1 MAYRDTDH
9 FIAELEKNGELVRIK
24 EFCDPELIITEITDR
39 VSKQHG
45 GGKALLFENTG
56 TGYPVLI
63 NAMGSLRRIEMALG
77 TDDLENIK
85 HEIEDLFKML
95 AGPKNSIWEKLR
107 MLPQLG
113 KLSSWMP
120 SVSSGRGRCQE
131 VIDHTPDLGKLPILK
146 CWPADGGRFITFP
159 MVLTKDPLTGIRN
172 VGMYRMQVFGKD
184 MTGMHWHKHKVGARH
199 YAEYKKLG
207 KRMPVAVALGG
218 DPAHTFS
225 ATAPLPDNVDEFMLS
240 GFLRKKKVELVRCIT
255 NELEVPAD
263 ADFVL
268 EGYIDTDEE
277 LIWEGPFGDHT
288 GFYSLPDF
296 YPRFH
301 VTCITSRKGAVYP
314 ATIVGVPPM
323 EDAYI
328 AKATERIFLAP
339 IQLTMLPE
347 LADMDMPIAG
357 VAHNLVVVNFEK
369 TFPGQGMKVM
379 NALWGAGQMMFNKM
393 LVAVDKTVDV
403 HDYAQVAQAIAK
415 HTNPL
420 TDVFFGR
427 GPLDVLDHSASK
439 LAFGGKMFIDATA
452 KMAEEQAAAVTAS
465 PDRAKLESLLQNTP
479 IIVAFNAE
487 LQDLGWPFAI
497 ISIDKES
504 GSNVRSLCDQLQDS
518 GIAQFCSA
526 VLVMDSGVLLTDLHH
541 TLWIAMNNM
550 DPQRDHAYIRSGDAC
565 CLVLDG
571 TAKRSDADMFERDWP
586 NIVTADMPTIA
597 AVDSLWNR
605 LGLDTLEHSPSLKFV
620 HLLRNNGAFAQKKQ

>member
-9 FIAELEKNGELVRIK
+9 FITELEKNGELVRIH

-39 VSKQHG
+39 VSKLPC

-77 TDDLENIK
+77 TDNLENIK
-85 HEIEDLFKML
+85 QEIEDLFKLL
-95 AGPKNSIWEKLR
+95 AGPKKSMWEKLR

-120 SVSSGRGRCQE
+120 KVSNGRGRCQE
-131 VIDHTPDLGKLPILK
+131 IIDHAPDLGKLPILK

-159 MVLTKDPLTGIRN
+159 MVITKDPLTGIRN
-172 VGMYRMQVFGKD
+172 VGMYRMQVFSKN

-199 YAEYKKLG
+199 YNEYKKLG

-240 GFLRKKKVELVRCIT
+240 GFLRKKNVELVRCIT
-255 NELEVPAD
+255 NDLEVPAD
-263 ADFVL
+263 ADFVI
-268 EGYIDTDEE
+268 EGYIDPQEE

-288 GFYSLPDF
+288 GFYSLPDY

-301 VTCITSRKGAVYP
+301 VTCITSRKNAVYP

-357 VAHNLVVVNFEK
+357 VAHNLVVVNFDK
-369 TFPGQGMKVM
+369 VFPGQGMKVM
-379 NALWGAGQMMFNKM
+379 NALWGAGQMMFNKI
-393 LVAVDKTVDV
+393 LVAVDKTINV
-403 HDYAQVAQAIAK
+403 HDYTQVASAIAR
-415 HTNPL
+415 HFNPQ
-420 TDVFFGR
+420 TDIFFGR

-439 LAFGGKMFIDATA
+439 LAFGGKMFIDATT
-452 KMAEEQAAAVTAS
+452 KLDEEQAAAVTVV
-465 PDRAKLESLLQNTP
+465 PNRNKLEQLLQSVPSADSYNT
-479 IIVAFNAE
+479 E
-487 LQDLGWPFAI
+487 LQDQGWPFVI
-497 ISIDKES
+497 VSIKKDS
-504 GSNVRSLCDQLQDS
+504 GATVNSLCEQLQEA
-518 GIAQFCSA
+518 GITQFCSA
-526 VLVMDSGVLLTDLHH
+526 VLVMDSGVMLNDLHH

-550 DPQRDHAYIRSGDAC
+550 DPQRDHAFIRTSSTT

-571 TAKRSDADMFERDWP
+571 TAKRFETDNFERDWP
-586 NIVTADMPTIA
+586 NIVTADQQTIDKVNQMWA
-597 AVDSLWNR
+597 Q
-605 LGLDTLEHSPSLKFV
+605 LGLGPIAQSPSSKFF
-620 HLLRNNGAFAQKKQ
+620 HLLRNNGAFAQKL